1 MIRTGVSP
9 QTGFPREPDHI
20 LFEFFFPG
28 FGPRRFRVQKGDM
41 TLDPNRFDTDRHRT
55 QEAKNPENE
64 KKERQ

>member
-1 MIRTGVSP
+1 
-9 QTGFPREPDHI
+9 
-20 LFEFFFPG
+20 
-28 FGPRRFRVQKGDM
+28 M